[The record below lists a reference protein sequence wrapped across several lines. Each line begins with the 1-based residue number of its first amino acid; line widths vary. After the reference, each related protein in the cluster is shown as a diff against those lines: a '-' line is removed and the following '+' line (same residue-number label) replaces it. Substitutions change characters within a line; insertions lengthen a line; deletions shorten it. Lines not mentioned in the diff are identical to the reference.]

1 MFHFLPLTFSQTIDA
16 EYAEDSSLKYNRAGL
31 SLPCREKFLENVLI
45 ILRAEGPSEVLY
57 LPEPALQCQPGA

>member
-31 SLPCREKFLENVLI
+31 SLPCREKFPENLI